1 VILDAPY
8 IVKYIF
14 LLSIIIFGVKF
25 SELEILKHKFYF
37 FISFF
42 INYFSNTLSCIQ
54 QDLNNLEKIVTMI
67 SIKVIINV
75 LVLVFWEKM
84 HIIT

>member
-1 VILDAPY
+1 MDAPY

-14 LLSIIIFGVKF
+14 FSIAIFGVKF
-25 SELEILKHKFYF
+25 SKLEILKYKFYF

-54 QDLNNLEKIVTMI
+54 QDLNNLEKIITMI

-75 LVLVFWEKM
+75 LLLVLWKKV